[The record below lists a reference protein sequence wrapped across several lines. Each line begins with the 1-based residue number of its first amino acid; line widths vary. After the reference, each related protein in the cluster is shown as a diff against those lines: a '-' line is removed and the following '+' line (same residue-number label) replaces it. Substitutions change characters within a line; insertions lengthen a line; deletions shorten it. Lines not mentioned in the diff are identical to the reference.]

1 MTQPASQLSEH
12 HQMVWHKIS
21 TILQDIIP
29 PQSYLTW
36 FKPIEALAFDKNILT
51 LRVPSQFCHDWI
63 ESHYHTQIYQAAR
76 DVMGENIVLSY
87 DINPIKPPAMRGR
100 STERRKPNAVAALA
114 INSSINTSYT
124 HLNPRYKFS
133 NFIEGDCNSF
143 ARAAALSLAETPDKN
158 PFNPLLIHGCSGLG
172 KTHLMQA
179 IGNYAVEHGRAK
191 KVLYVT
197 SEQFTSDFIK
207 GIQDGKKDVFIRNY
221 RNVDILLLDDVQFF
235 MSKDKTQEEFFHTFN
250 SLHQA
255 GKMLVFSSD
264 RPPNELKGF
273 EKRLVSRL
281 QWGLVAELQKPEYE
295 TRLAILK
302 RLSEEN
308 GFEISAEVAHF
319 LAVHISSNIRSLQS
333 ALIQLLAQSSLMGR
347 EINLELAR
355 KTVVNQRNQPSQSIS
370 VDLIQEIVAREFDL
384 PSDLIISKTRKKEV
398 VRARHIAM
406 YLTSEYTILTQKT
419 IGLHFGGRN
428 HATIIHAVKAV
439 NELLKSDSSV
449 KELIAK
455 IRRNIDITLI

>member
-1 MTQPASQLSEH
+1 MVQPASQSSEYY
-12 HQMVWHKIS
+12 QTVWQEIT
-21 TILQDIIP
+21 TILQEIIP
-29 PQSYLTW
+29 SQSYLTW
-36 FKPIEALAFDKNILT
+36 FKPIEALAFEKNILT
-51 LRVPSQFCHDWI
+51 LRIPSQFCHDWI
-63 ESHYHTQIYQAAR
+63 ESHYHTQLHQATR
-76 DVMGENIVLSY
+76 DVLGANIVLSY
-87 DINPIKPPAMRGR
+87 DVNPGKPQVKSGR
-100 STERRKPNAVAALA
+100 NVERRKPAPIAALST
-114 INSSINTSYT
+114 NSSINTSYT
-124 HLNPRYKFS
+124 HLNPRYRFS

-143 ARAAALSLAETPDKN
+143 ARAAALSLAETPGKN
-158 PFNPLLIHGCSGLG
+158 PFNPLLIYGGSGLG

-179 IGNYAVEHGRAK
+179 IGNHAVEYGHAK

-235 MSKDKTQEEFFHTFN
+235 MSKNKTQEEFFHTFN

-264 RPPNELKGF
+264 RPPNELNGF

-281 QWGLVAELQKPEYE
+281 QWGLVAELQTPEYE

-302 RLSEEN
+302 RQSEEN
-308 GFEISAEVAHF
+308 GFEISDEVAHF

-347 EINLELAR
+347 EINMELAR
-355 KTVVNQRNQPSQSIS
+355 KTVLNQRNQPSQSIS
-370 VDLIQEIVAREFDL
+370 VDMIQEIVARELDL
-384 PSDLIISKTRKKEV
+384 PRDLIISKTRKKEV

-406 YLTSEYTILTQKT
+406 YLTTEYTILTQKT

-428 HATIIHAVKAV
+428 HATIIHAVKV
-439 NELLKSDSSV
+439 VKKLMKSDSNV
-449 KELIAK
+449 RELIAK
-455 IRRNIDITLI
+455 IRRDIDITLI